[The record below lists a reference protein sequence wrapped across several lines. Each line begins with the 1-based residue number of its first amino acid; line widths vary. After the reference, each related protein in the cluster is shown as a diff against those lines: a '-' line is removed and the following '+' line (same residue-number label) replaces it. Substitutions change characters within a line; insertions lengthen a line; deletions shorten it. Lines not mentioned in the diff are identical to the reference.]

1 MNKNNTINYKLLIF
15 NFIFVIIIL
24 YFVLHCFIGE
34 RGYIKMMDLKDDL
47 IVKNNELLILQDK
60 RKYLENKVSLIYDKS
75 IDKDYLDE
83 LSRKYFGLIN
93 ANEVCI
99 FEKQ

>member
-15 NFIFVIIIL
+15 NFIFIIIIL

-34 RGYIKMMDLKDDL
+34 RSYIKMLNLKDDL
-47 IVKNNELLILQDK
+47 IIKKKELSTLQTK
-60 RKYLENKVSLIYDKS
+60 REYLENKVSLIYDKS

-83 LSRKYFGLIN
+83 LSRKYFGLID
-93 ANEVCI
+93 ANEICI
-99 FEKQ
+99 YEKK